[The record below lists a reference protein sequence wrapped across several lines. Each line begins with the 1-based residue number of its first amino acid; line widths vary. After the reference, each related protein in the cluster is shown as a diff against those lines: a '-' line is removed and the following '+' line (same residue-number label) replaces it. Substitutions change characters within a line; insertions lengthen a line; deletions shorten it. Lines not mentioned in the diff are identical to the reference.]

1 MAQGWRGARRIQ
13 AICVCVVASIAV
25 LALAALPAPAK
36 AAAPVL
42 EFASPASPFPVGF
55 TASGGQVT
63 ATLAGFETVVHCS
76 GSAGAGQITGPSS
89 AVSSWVF
96 SGCKAQGGSENGQKC
111 KSPGAAEE
119 EIKAGPLAA
128 RLVHLNQAQHQVGM
142 LLNPEN
148 GIYMTFECGG
158 EAVKARGP
166 FLSPVGPVN
175 QEATSFTATL
185 SQSNAL
191 QIPNEFENPNGE
203 KLQAIPFGER
213 GVNPPATTGVELSFA
228 ISTSAPLT
236 IRSLTATEVEARERE
251 EAAAAAARKRQEEEA
266 AAAAA
271 KKRQEDEAAA
281 RRRQDEATAAAAA
294 AKQRQEEEARETRK
308 RAQHRAKALRNCRK
322 VDSAQRRTRC
332 EQRVKKKFRVQPVA
346 AASR

>member
-1 MAQGWRGARRIQ
+1 M
-13 AICVCVVASIAV
+13 ASIAV
-25 LALAALPAPAK
+25 AALAASPAPAR
-36 AAAPVL
+36 AASPLL
-42 EFASPASPFPVGF
+42 EFVSPASPFPVGF

-111 KSPGAAEE
+111 KSPDATEE
-119 EIKAGPLAA
+119 EIKAGPLVA
-128 RLVHLNQAQHQVGM
+128 RLVYLNQALHQVGM

-175 QEATSFTATL
+175 QESSSFTATL
-185 SQSNAL
+185 SQANAL

-236 IRSLTATEVEARERE
+236 IRSLTATEVEAKERE

-271 KKRQEDEAAA
+271 AKKRQEDEAAA
-281 RRRQDEATAAAAA
+281 RKRQEEATAAAAA
-294 AKQRQEEEARETRK
+294 AKQLQEEEARQARK

-322 VDSAQRRTRC
+322 ADSPQRRTRC
-332 EQRVKKKFRVQPVA
+332 EQRVKKRFRAQP
-346 AASR
+346 AASASASR